1 MALECGSG
9 TRRVVGS
16 VQAREQHTDSC
27 RRSQHYSFS
36 LLGMQAVL
44 NRAAEGAKVFSI
56 LTLHV
61 ILALETAQ
69 DGAGPVSMVQRT
81 VTVVW
86 WPLPR

>member
-1 MALECGSG
+1 
-9 TRRVVGS
+9 
-16 VQAREQHTDSC
+16 
-27 RRSQHYSFS
+27 
-36 LLGMQAVL
+36 MQAVL

>member
-1 MALECGSG
+1 
-9 TRRVVGS
+9 
-16 VQAREQHTDSC
+16 
-27 RRSQHYSFS
+27 
-36 LLGMQAVL
+36 MQAVL
-44 NRAAEGAKVFSI
+44 NRAAEGPKAFSI
-56 LTLHV
+56 FTLHV